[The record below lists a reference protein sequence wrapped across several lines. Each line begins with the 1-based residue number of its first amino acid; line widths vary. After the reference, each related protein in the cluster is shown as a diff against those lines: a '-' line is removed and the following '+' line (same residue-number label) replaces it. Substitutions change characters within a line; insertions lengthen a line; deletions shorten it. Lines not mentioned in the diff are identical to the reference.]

1 MRKAKS
7 PKRQPSINNIKNND
21 NDNEDLYQPLVR
33 IFLIIPLLGWVEYT
47 RDYCLIENTYYVPMN
62 DPNLPHIT
70 HREQQELP
78 YYQWVQF
85 VLVLLAFCFYLPH
98 IYWRSINWW
107 SGIQLR
113 AIVKACCEL
122 PKENVMKREAAIEK
136 IASHVYRTTQLKN
149 FSPFCLVVKRGWLSN
164 NYIIMKLMFIV
175 NIALQIVILHI
186 FLGFNWGDLFNL
198 KLGFNTDWKST
209 GLFPRSTMCDFE
221 VRNKGNLQRYSVQC
235 VLSLNMFNEKIFL
248 VLLYW
253 LIFLFIKFDKFEE
266 SVDGDLI
273 VILRLISSNAGANV
287 CSDVT
292 KSLFEKVSQIC
303 TESPPNDA

>member
-1 MRKAKS
+1 
-7 PKRQPSINNIKNND
+7 
-21 NDNEDLYQPLVR
+21 
-33 IFLIIPLLGWVEYT
+33 
-47 RDYCLIENTYYVPMN
+47 MN

-78 YYQWVQF
+78 YYQ
-85 VLVLLAFCFYLPH
+85 
-98 IYWRSINWW
+98 
-107 SGIQLR
+107 
-113 AIVKACCEL
+113 
-122 PKENVMKREAAIEK
+122 KREAAIEK
-136 IASHVYRTTQLKN
+136 IASHVYRTTQRNSKN
-149 FSPFCLVVKRGWLSN
+149 VGSVFHNLMRGGWLSN

-186 FLGFNWGDLFNL
+186 FLGFNWGDLFHL

-253 LIFLFIKFDKFEE
+253 LIFLFIVSKT
-266 SVDGDLI
+266 I
-273 VILRLISSNAGANV
+273 ILSYH
-287 CSDVT
+287 
-292 KSLFEKVSQIC
+292 F
-303 TESPPNDA
+303 